1 MKLIGIVVGAAIVT
15 CAPFSMQC
23 TPKKVGLY
31 VQKADARVVSRRRAS
46 PGYRGLPRYGAAYPQ
61 SFVYGYP
68 AASYGV
74 VPYPYSSGP
83 PNLWGGFSG
92 GYR

>member
-1 MKLIGIVVGAAIVT
+1 MRLIGIMVGAAVLT
-15 CAPFSMQC
+15 AAPVSVQC
-23 TPKKVGLY
+23 TPTTAGLY
-31 VQKADARVVSRRRAS
+31 VDKADARVVYRRRRAV
-46 PGYRGLPRYGAAYPQ
+46 PHYRAASYPRP
-61 SFVYGYP
+61 FTYGYP

-74 VPYPYSSGP
+74 VPYPYSPGP

>member
-1 MKLIGIVVGAAIVT
+1 MKLIGIMVGAAILT
-15 CAPFSMQC
+15 AAPFSVQC
-23 TPKKVGLY
+23 TPTRAGLY
-31 VQKADARVVSRRRAS
+31 VDKADARVVYRRRHAVQHYRAAS
-46 PGYRGLPRYGAAYPQ
+46 YPRPFAY
-61 SFVYGYP
+61 SYP
-68 AASYGV
+68 APYYGV

>member
-1 MKLIGIVVGAAIVT
+1 MKLIGIIVGAAILSA
-15 CAPFSMQC
+15 APLSFQC
-23 TPKKVGLY
+23 TPKKTGLY
-31 VQKADARVVSRRRAS
+31 IDEADARVVYRRRIDHSYYKVPHHGAGS
-46 PGYRGLPRYGAAYPQ
+46 YPRPFAR
-61 SFVYGYP
+61 GYP
-68 AASYGV
+68 APYGV

>member
-1 MKLIGIVVGAAIVT
+1 MKLIGIVVGAAILT
-15 CAPFSMQC
+15 AAPFSFEC
-23 TPKKVGLY
+23 TPNKAGLC
-31 VQKADARVVSRRRAS
+31 VEKANARVVYRRHGVLHYRAAF
-46 PGYRGLPRYGAAYPQ
+46 YPR
-61 SFVYGYP
+61 SFAYGYP
-68 AASYGV
+68 AAQYGV